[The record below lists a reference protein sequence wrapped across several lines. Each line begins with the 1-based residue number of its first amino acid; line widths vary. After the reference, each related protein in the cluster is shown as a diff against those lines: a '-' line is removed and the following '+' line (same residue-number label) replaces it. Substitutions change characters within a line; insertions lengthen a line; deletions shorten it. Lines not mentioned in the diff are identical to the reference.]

1 MVDMQREEW
10 LSTLLSELPDR
21 HLLIDKNGLI
31 IESFGHIPL
40 STALPD
46 NPTINTLLPP
56 SLAEQL
62 MQHALHA
69 LASGELKQFRYSI
82 SPCQQLQL
90 SIEELESL
98 SNTEERWFES
108 TLKPLTHTNNAPYIL
123 WQEKD
128 ITEAY
133 LHEAELKRLSET
145 DELTGILN
153 RRAFL
158 LALENELKQ
167 SQKQNVACLM
177 IDIDHFKEINDR
189 VGHLSGDEVITQVA
203 HICQQSIRSND
214 YIGRL
219 GGEEFGIVLPNTSAI
234 EAYSTAEAIRTSIE
248 STPCTVDGHTIYP
261 TVSIGLAELNPTVT
275 SVREL
280 LVQADK
286 AMYYSKQTGRNQV
299 TIYYDN
305 LPTIKIDS
313 PLNAN
318 ILQAS

>member
-31 IESFGHIPL
+31 IESFGHLPL
-40 STALPD
+40 ATETSDTR
-46 NPTINTLLPP
+46 TVHSLLPP
-56 SLAEQL
+56 DLAEQL

-69 LASGELKQFRYSI
+69 LTSGEIKQYRYSI
-82 SPCQQLQL
+82 SPCQHLQL
-90 SIEELESL
+90 SIEELEAL
-98 SNTEERWFES
+98 GNDDEKWFES
-108 TLKPLTHTNNAPYIL
+108 TLKPLTLANREPYIL
-123 WQEKD
+123 WQQKD

-133 LHEAELKRLSET
+133 QQEAELRRLSET

-158 LALENELKQ
+158 LGLENEMNQ

-234 EAYSTAEAIRTSIE
+234 EAYSTAEEIRTRIE

-305 LPTIKIDS
+305 LPSIKIDS
-313 PLNAN
+313 PLTAK